1 MNVRSTATVSLTLL
15 LASCSTTPLEPRPQ
29 ALQPLVQVS
38 CPPLVPLV
46 DDAFGA
52 WVLWAQYAGGQY
64 RVCRAAC
71 VRE

>member
-1 MNVRSTATVSLTLL
+1 
-15 LASCSTTPLEPRPQ
+15 LEPRPQ